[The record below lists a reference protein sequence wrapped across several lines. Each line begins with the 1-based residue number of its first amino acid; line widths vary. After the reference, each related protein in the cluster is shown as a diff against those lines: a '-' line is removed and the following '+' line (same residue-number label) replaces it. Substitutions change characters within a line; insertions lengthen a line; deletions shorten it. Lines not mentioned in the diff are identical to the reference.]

1 MSASNSG
8 PVPQLHFARSA
19 APPPPQPPRVPSF
32 RVSLSLVAGGIFI
45 ALFLKYALHSVPE
58 VRPHEAAAASQSM
71 RHFAV
76 LCEKRVGNSCT
87 VFQGHVGVYWRGGK
101 LLPHITE
108 PGMRLKLPILDVYAP
123 IQVTLQTDKVV
134 DIPCGTKASPPRD
147 T

>member
-1 MSASNSG
+1 M
-8 PVPQLHFARSA
+8 
-19 APPPPQPPRVPSF
+19 
-32 RVSLSLVAGGIFI
+32 
-45 ALFLKYALHSVPE
+45 
-58 VRPHEAAAASQSM
+58 
-71 RHFAV
+71 
-76 LCEKRVGNSCT
+76 
-87 VFQGHVGVYWRGGK
+87 GVYWRGGK